1 MIKRYLEQRGLN
13 VAHGLVRLDGLYG
26 SASYLSIVQQAGLGY
41 ILRCRDYLLREPA
54 IAQRL
59 ESAAVWEWQD
69 IGGNSFSQI
78 MDLGYVEALQRG
90 YATPMRVIVL
100 RTPEK
105 LHQARIGKR
114 LKKYVYELFMTSQS
128 MGGLGAMNI
137 LSLYRGRG
145 GFEQQLGGSRA
156 GL

>member
-1 MIKRYLEQRGLN
+1 
-13 VAHGLVRLDGLYG
+13 
-26 SASYLSIVQQAGLGY
+26 
-41 ILRCRDYLLREPA
+41 
-54 IAQRL
+54 
-59 ESAAVWEWQD
+59 
-69 IGGNSFSQI
+69 

-114 LKKYVYELFMTSQS
+114 LKKYVYELLMTSQS
-128 MGGLGAMNI
+128 IGSLGGMDI

-145 GFEQQLGGSRA
+145 GFEQQLS
-156 GL
+156 